1 MTARIYKPA
10 RSAMQSGKSKD
21 VWLLDYE
28 PETPPTP
35 EPLMGWTASADLNQQ
50 LRLVFDSKEAA
61 IAYAERNGIAYE
73 PADQAPLHRRCRYAP
88 HKRWRLPC
96 YRTHPSAAGSYRQ
109 RPSSPSAAR
118 A

>member
-21 VWLLDYE
+21 MWLLDYE

-35 EPLMGWTASADLNQQ
+35 EPLMGWTASADMNQQ
-50 LRLVFDSKEAA
+50 LRDVFDSKEAA
-61 IAYAERNGIAYE
+61 ISYAERNGIAYE
-73 PADQAPLHRRCRYAP
+73 VAPDPPVHRRCRYAP

-96 YRTHPSAAGSYRQ
+96 YRRQASAAGSNRQ